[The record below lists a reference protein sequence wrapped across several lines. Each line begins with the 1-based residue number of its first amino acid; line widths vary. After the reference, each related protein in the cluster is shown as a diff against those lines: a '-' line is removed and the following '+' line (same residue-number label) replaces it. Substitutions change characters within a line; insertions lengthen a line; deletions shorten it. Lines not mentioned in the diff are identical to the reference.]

1 MAAHETRERVRVGRA
16 SVLCVECRPRT
27 QAQNSAHRRPLGK
40 REWERETAARA
51 RLMKLLAWLACR
63 IHEIQIHLSDCVR
76 SSNETVVS
84 AERDDLLFVFP
95 TTGTLC
101 VWYTNKID
109 ITELVEKLRYC
120 TSRMRGEVHGLNARQ
135 QQKPANQP
143 VFVCVRRQ
151 VQSKVKVK
159 ERKAREKT
167 EYVSRPTAAF
177 PCVKDLWKFCQ
188 IPLRNCAQDKTRKP
202 RFNRRKNPAKAK
214 PAITTKQHNESSD
227 TQRAQWVSERAR
239 ERASLDLKYKII
251 KNKNAECSAK
261 CSQTKYEIPITINR
275 TESPRTIRTL
285 SPKSQ
290 FSGRRRTAGTVER
303 PIPQHTPICTSPP
316 RDSVRNLAI
325 NITIMD
331 RDSLPRVP
339 DTHGDVVD
347 EKLFSDLYIRTSWV
361 DAQVALDQIDKVSA
375 QLQWTFTVKDSHV
388 LNSIIFLN
396 RIRRILYKFKWKI
409 WLFRNFC

>member
-1 MAAHETRERVRVGRA
+1 
-16 SVLCVECRPRT
+16 
-27 QAQNSAHRRPLGK
+27 
-40 REWERETAARA
+40 
-51 RLMKLLAWLACR
+51 MKLLAWLACR

-143 VFVCVRRQ
+143 VFV
-151 VQSKVKVK
+151 
-159 ERKAREKT
+159 
-167 EYVSRPTAAF
+167 
-177 PCVKDLWKFCQ
+177 
-188 IPLRNCAQDKTRKP
+188 
-202 RFNRRKNPAKAK
+202 
-214 PAITTKQHNESSD
+214 
-227 TQRAQWVSERAR
+227 
-239 ERASLDLKYKII
+239 
-251 KNKNAECSAK
+251 AK

-361 DAQVALDQIDKVSA
+361 DAQVALDQIDKNIE
-375 QLQWTFTVKDSHV
+375 T
-388 LNSIIFLN
+388 LN
-396 RIRRILYKFKWKI
+396 
-409 WLFRNFC
+409 